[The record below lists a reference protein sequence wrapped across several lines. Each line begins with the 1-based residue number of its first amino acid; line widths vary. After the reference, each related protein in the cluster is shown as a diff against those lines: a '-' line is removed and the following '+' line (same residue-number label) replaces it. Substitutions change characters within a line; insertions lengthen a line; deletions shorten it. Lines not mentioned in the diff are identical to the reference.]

1 MPLTAQVSRAR
12 DLPTSIARAFS
23 LQGRDASSAWPDPPR
38 KDLLEGP
45 PHHSPRESFR
55 NFFSFSFPFFCFCF
69 CFFFFRFFCGGDNF
83 CRRKI
88 CAWRIHSAC
97 ARTAHATGAIA
108 MDLGRTAGYAVS
120 DLPPLRA
127 SFRGRARG
135 VGRGG
140 GAARALRRRVASRSG
155 GAACSLRAV
164 VPWSL
169 LCLICTPVASGL

>member
-1 MPLTAQVSRAR
+1 
-12 DLPTSIARAFS
+12 
-23 LQGRDASSAWPDPPR
+23 
-38 KDLLEGP
+38 
-45 PHHSPRESFR
+45 
-55 NFFSFSFPFFCFCF
+55 
-69 CFFFFRFFCGGDNF
+69 
-83 CRRKI
+83 
-88 CAWRIHSAC
+88 
-97 ARTAHATGAIA
+97 

-140 GAARALRRRVASRSG
+140 GAARALCRRVASRSG